1 LLIEN
6 FRTIAKMLGEQH
18 RIEDQSSEDD
28 GSLYDEGDDEALD
41 DAAPSDDEMDW
52 KERINALL
60 NHPNTNEPEN
70 WPSALFDPYDTNRQI
85 LKDAEATAWLL
96 STLNRDLALDG
107 MTSSVMRSIRV
118 TVLGT
123 LRGLKSKLEQKI
135 SRGRNPIMYTAHFQL
150 QWDPVAFCN
159 QEISEGEPRD
169 LIWRVI
175 TVTGE
180 GDSFQALP
188 CEDYMMQTW
197 PLAASTIIT
206 LLQGLVSE
214 PDKDHVGMLPLVKLS
229 LCSLLTF
236 ASVS

>member
-6 FRTIAKMLGEQH
+6 FRTIAKMLGEQY

-28 GSLYDEGDDEALD
+28 GSLYDEGDDETLD
-41 DAAPSDDEMDW
+41 GAAPSDGGMDW

-60 NHPNTNEPEN
+60 NRSNTNEPEN
-70 WPSALFDPYDTNRQI
+70 WPSALFDPYDTHRQI

-96 STLNRDLALDG
+96 STLNRNLAFG
-107 MTSSVMRSIRV
+107 RMASSVMRSIRV

-123 LRGLKSKLEQKI
+123 LRGLKSKPEQRI
-135 SRGRNPIMYTAHFQL
+135 SRRRNPLMYTAHFQL
-150 QWDPVAFCN
+150 QWDPVAFYN
-159 QEISEGEPRD
+159 QESSEGEPRD

-197 PLAASTIIT
+197 PLAASTIMA
-206 LLQGLVSE
+206 LLQGLIAE
-214 PDKDHVGMLPLVKLS
+214 PDKAHVGMLPLVKPS
-229 LCSLLTF
+229 TCSLLTF